1 MTGSRTGAGHIYKMR
16 LEGALVVP
24 ESKECSKSKKE
35 GKKKKKEVGKHGNQ
49 SREFPMDKSEK
60 NVSKKSC
67 IGI

>member
-35 GKKKKKEVGKHGNQ
+35 GKKKKKGGGEAWEPIKRIPNG
-49 SREFPMDKSEK
+49 
-60 NVSKKSC
+60 
-67 IGI
+67 